1 MENCIYG
8 IQVDINCITA
18 FVWILHHLPHS
29 CRMREAAITK
39 ASTVCLKLLVK
50 IYPLT
55 ISLLTPASSI
65 LLGRK
70 SNN

>member
-39 ASTVCLKLLVK
+39 SSTVCLKLLVK